1 MATEATEGMIYYGK
15 RFLSVQNVE
24 IIDLISEGEI
34 EGLATGNYLVEGKLG
49 EVGWRSAT
57 FSGFTVPSGENGQE
71 FLRSV
76 YWNQTPVIDDNGR
89 SNFQKASVSFSPGDS
104 DGGQDLNIG
113 ERDII
118 NENFN
123 PITSIAGASNF
134 TKLTVNTSSSSSYQ
148 GTQDKSDPSNYGRY
162 SSFNRDVFPIRGI
175 SSLNEHTSRGDQN
188 CEAYLSTTK
197 IFRAGSTY
205 HFDLGLTGG
214 GADLTGLVAM
224 GTKSDGSFQRYGDYR
239 FTTTGGAQNL
249 AFSITPTTDS
259 PLLYIAFRGGCG
271 FYSVSVRDFDGVQT
285 QYACR
290 FTAPSLNNCD
300 ISLSRA
306 IVSRNGGTS
315 IVAKNSLNNW
325 VVTANCSPSFDPAIF
340 TFTFNTVAETQTWTP
355 YSGSGS
361 ELNTSN
367 THASI
372 LVVPTTLKQANNF
385 YGGTYYATSA
395 TDGGWGFEQECS
407 VHISAISVGNTEAKV
422 RFSFSENTPSPDET
436 VEAFGFDMTL
446 TNDYVLH
453 EYFCLGK
460 RALLGAYRLNLL
472 SINGVSFKVDFIQ
485 INKAAIRVEIDA
497 PRKLELFKKYNFS
510 VNIKGTYNDP
520 LIMSEERLR
529 IKMPVVL
536 GISNRSSSAELIS
549 NQPFTTIVPYSSL

>member
-1 MATEATEGMIYYGK
+1 MP
-15 RFLSVQNVE
+15 
-24 IIDLISEGEI
+24 ID
-34 EGLATGNYLVEGKLG
+34 TDPRPQY
-49 EVGWRSAT
+49 T
-57 FSGFTVPSGENGQE
+57 F
-71 FLRSV
+71 
-76 YWNQTPVIDDNGR
+76 
-89 SNFQKASVSFSPGDS
+89 DS
-104 DGGQDLNIG
+104 
-113 ERDII
+113 
-118 NENFN
+118 
-123 PITSIAGASNF
+123 
-134 TKLTVNTSSSSSYQ
+134 
-148 GTQDKSDPSNYGRY
+148 SNYGWY
-162 SSFNRDVFPIRGI
+162 SSFNKDVFPITSGSGI
-175 SSLNEHTSRGDQN
+175 EQFSQN

-224 GTKSDGSFQRYGDYR
+224 GTKSDGIFQRYGYYR

-249 AFSITPTTDS
+249 VFSITPTTDS

-271 FYSVSVRDFDGVQT
+271 YYSVRTSRET
-285 QYACR
+285 QYECR

-306 IVSRNGGTS
+306 IASRNGGTS

-325 VVTANCSPSFDPAIF
+325 VVTANSSPSFDPVIF
-340 TFTFNTVAETQTWTP
+340 TFAFNTVAEMQTWTP
-355 YSGSGS
+355 YSDSRS
-361 ELNTSN
+361 EFNTSDTPAN
-367 THASI
+367 I

-385 YGGTYYATSA
+385 YGGMYYVTPAT
-395 TDGGWGFEQECS
+395 GWGFEQECS
-407 VHISAISVGNTEAKV
+407 VHISARSVGNTEAKV

-472 SINGVSFKVDFIQ
+472 SINGVPFKVDFIQ

-510 VNIKGTYNDP
+510 VNIKGTYNDTSVDRAKK
-520 LIMSEERLR
+520 I
-529 IKMPVVL
+529 PVIL